1 MSTQGTLGESL
12 CASLARHG
20 CCARGLPRCC
30 EYSVSMWY
38 SRVLTDDMRMHG
50 MARPTHVA
58 SVRRSGSPGT
68 LRVPTEYPPSTLWVP
83 SEYPPSTHRV
93 PRSSGYPRST
103 LRECSHCGSTLVSTT
118 LLAGI
123 RGARGAESARDPRS
137 SHAGAHADAHTHT
150 HTRTH
155 THPDTHTHTHTH
167 THVSAHT
174 PRTHN
179 THTHTHAHKLT
190 PKRTHART
198 LSRTRTR
205 TRKHT
210 HTPHTRA
217 CACAGARAHTNA
229 QIHAR
234 TMHGIRKGRAAPC
247 REALGLPLAHKVLKD
262 PYQYSLSTR
271 RVTLGTRVYRRR
283 GSWTTSRSKSP
294 TCSR

>member
-1 MSTQGTLGESL
+1 MVLESTHRRH
-12 CASLARHG
+12 AHARHG
-20 CCARGLPRCC
+20 APHPCG
-30 EYSVSMWY
+30 
-38 SRVLTDDMRMHG
+38 SRPMHPG
-50 MARPTHVA
+50 PA

-68 LRVPTEYPPSTLWVP
+68 PSTLRVPSEYPPSTLRVP

-93 PRSSGYPRST
+93 PTEYPRST
-103 LRECSHCGSTLVSTT
+103 LVVPSVRARIAGVCLLVLPCGQGYAELVERRVREILDH
-118 LLAGI
+118 
-123 RGARGAESARDPRS
+123 
-137 SHAGAHADAHTHT
+137 HTQV

-155 THPDTHTHTHTH
+155 THTHSHSHSLT
-167 THVSAHT
+167 HT

-229 QIHAR
+229 RIHAR

-294 TCSR
+294 TCSP